1 MRLDEVPDCAADEP
15 EVVRLGREAP
25 ALLVGQNVC
34 DLRGDPG
41 RVERRVDGL
50 QGLFKVLLVL
60 WDAGVPFLPPDP
72 RPDQLLELLGG
83 NSIEIF

>member
-1 MRLDEVPDCAADEP
+1 MSQDKYDLFDEDDNE
-15 EVVRLGREAP
+15 
-25 ALLVGQNVC
+25 
-34 DLRGDPG
+34 PG
-41 RVERRVDGL
+41 RIERRVDGL